1 MGRFVKNNFYKTE
14 KSPVM
19 EFWILDNGI
28 VHVHV
33 PSWVFWK
40 KCLYTT
46 NVLAEVHAAIKCHN
60 HNSLMIWRDV
70 DTSKGVFWEQARKT
84 SGLRLALFSNVTDGV
99 KNPGRLQPQAAINKG
114 NAWFLANSV
123 SGVLS
128 LFSDK
133 RNLAAAAQST
143 VIIST
148 SPTIRLSGQ
157 IS

>member
-1 MGRFVKNNFYKTE
+1 MTRCRHIERSFFSELGE
-14 KSPVM
+14 KD
-19 EFWILDNGI
+19 I
-28 VHVHV
+28 
-33 PSWVFWK
+33 WV
-40 KCLYTT
+40 
-46 NVLAEVHAAIKCHN
+46 A
-60 HNSLMIWRDV
+60 
-70 DTSKGVFWEQARKT
+70 G
-84 SGLRLALFSNVTDGV
+84 LALFSNVTDGV

-157 IS
+157 IF

>member
-1 MGRFVKNNFYKTE
+1 MSTHRKEFFSSELGE
-14 KSPVM
+14 KD
-19 EFWILDNGI
+19 I
-28 VHVHV
+28 
-33 PSWVFWK
+33 WV
-40 KCLYTT
+40 
-46 NVLAEVHAAIKCHN
+46 A
-60 HNSLMIWRDV
+60 
-70 DTSKGVFWEQARKT
+70 G
-84 SGLRLALFSNVTDGV
+84 LALFSNVTDGV

-157 IS
+157 IF

>member
-1 MGRFVKNNFYKTE
+1 MGE
-14 KSPVM
+14 KD
-19 EFWILDNGI
+19 I
-28 VHVHV
+28 
-33 PSWVFWK
+33 WV
-40 KCLYTT
+40 
-46 NVLAEVHAAIKCHN
+46 A
-60 HNSLMIWRDV
+60 D
-70 DTSKGVFWEQARKT
+70 
-84 SGLRLALFSNVTDGV
+84 LALFSNVTDGV

-148 SPTIRLSGQ
+148 SSPTVGLSGQ
-157 IS
+157 NFLIMVNAIIIHIIVKRNDTPAPDKRHEKS